1 MPADDYKQITVY
13 VTEEEK
19 RQIERAAAAA
29 DLSVSR
35 FLARRGLSEDA
46 IKIAGAREE
55 EAEELRE
62 LRKQIS
68 GIGRNINQIAR
79 HMNRTG
85 KVDPSAAR
93 AAVEAAEQ
101 ASDRILD
108 EIAAI
113 YQD

>member
-1 MPADDYKQITVY
+1 MPADDYEQITVY

-29 DLSVSR
+29 DMSVSR

-46 IKIAGAREE
+46 IQEAGAREE
-55 EAEELRE
+55 EAEALRE
-62 LRKQIS
+62 LRREIAS
-68 GIGRNINQIAR
+68 IGGNINQIAR
-79 HMNRTG
+79 HMNRT
-85 KVDPSAAR
+85 KEVDPSAAR
-93 AAVEAAEQ
+93 AAAEAAEQ
-101 ASDRILD
+101 ASDAILE